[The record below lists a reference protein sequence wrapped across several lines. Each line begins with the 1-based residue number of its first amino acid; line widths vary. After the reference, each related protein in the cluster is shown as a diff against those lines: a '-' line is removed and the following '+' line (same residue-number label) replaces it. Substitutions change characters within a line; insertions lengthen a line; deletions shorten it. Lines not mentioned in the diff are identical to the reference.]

1 MKVNPD
7 SGRFADAEERA
18 LVGEFAGRG
27 ADRYC
32 ARFAALESGAR
43 LGRVNGAALA
53 AGPFWAA
60 ARGMWGAAWILL
72 LLHAAALM
80 MLVGG
85 LAREDAALAAGALLS
100 PLAALL
106 FAALAD
112 RLYLRRFNRW
122 RAERDSPAGFSPARA
137 AWCGAA
143 ALAFW
148 PLLAYRASQEAPGAR
163 ECLRLWRKIARGGEA
178 EFTERLNCLLLS
190 DAPSARKAAG
200 AAAEWMDDGVDFLT
214 VRFAGF
220 FDAVTAGVRAILNG
234 LEAVF
239 VGTPWPLTALA
250 LCLLARRAAGS
261 KVALFMAGALLYIAF
276 FGFWNAAMSTISL
289 VGASAFLCVLLGLP
303 LGIWCAKKPRAYRVA
318 RPVLDVMQTMPSFVY
333 LIPAIAFFSIG
344 KPPAIL
350 ATVIFAMPPMIRLSA
365 LGIMQAPF
373 SVREAALA
381 FGATPAQLLLKVEL
395 PLALPSIMAGI
406 NQSIMM
412 SLSMVVIAALIG
424 AGGLGYDVLFSLQHV
439 EPGRGILAGVAIALC
454 AMMIDRMVQGARR
467 NEPAAH

>member
-1 MKVNPD
+1 MSADPGQFPGTDPAAPINEFVERGGTYYQSRFCALEARNGRWRVN
-7 SGRFADAEERA
+7 
-18 LVGEFAGRG
+18 V
-27 ADRYC
+27 
-32 ARFAALESGAR
+32 AALI
-43 LGRVNGAALA
+43 

-60 ARGMWGAAWILL
+60 ARGMWEAAWILL
-72 LLHAAALM
+72 LLHAAGLM
-80 MLVGG
+80 LLVGG
-85 LAREDAALAAGALLS
+85 LVSGDRTLAACALLS
-100 PLAALL
+100 PLAAGA
-106 FAALAD
+106 FGVMAD
-112 RLYLRRFNRW
+112 YLYLRRFNRW
-122 RAERDSPAGFSPARA
+122 RVARNVPAGFSPMRA
-137 AWCGAA
+137 AACVAA
-143 ALAFW
+143 AAAFW

-163 ECLRLWRKIARGGEA
+163 ECLRMWRRISRGEEA
-178 EFTERLNCLLLS
+178 TAIERLNCLVLS
-190 DAPSARKAAG
+190 DAPSARTTAG
-200 AAAEWMDDGVDFLT
+200 AAAELIDDGVDFLT

-220 FDAVTAGVRAILNG
+220 FDAITVGVRSILNG

-239 VGTPWPLTALA
+239 VGTPWPLTVLA
-250 LCLLARRAAGS
+250 LYLLARYVAGPR
-261 KVALFMAGALLYIAF
+261 VGLFMAGALLYIAF
-276 FGFWNAAMSTISL
+276 FDFWNAAMSTISL
-289 VGASAFLCVLLGLP
+289 VGASAFLCVLFGLP
-303 LGIWCAKKPRAYRVA
+303 LGIWCAKRRKVYRIA

-439 EPGRGILAGVAIALC
+439 EPGRGILAGIAIALC

-467 NEPAAH
+467 AEPSA